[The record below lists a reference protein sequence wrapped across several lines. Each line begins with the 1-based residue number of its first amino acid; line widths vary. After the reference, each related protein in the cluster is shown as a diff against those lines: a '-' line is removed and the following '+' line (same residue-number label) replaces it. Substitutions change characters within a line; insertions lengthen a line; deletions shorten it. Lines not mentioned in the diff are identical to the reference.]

1 MRMIRELKIGTKLCL
16 GFAIVVGMTML
27 VAAISLLRMGA
38 ISDAVQHQ
46 DDVQRLKLDPL
57 YIAREAL
64 DQTGMAA
71 RNAYIFSDNAD
82 ATKELAILDE
92 QKAIYMAE
100 LAKLKPRFEG
110 NREFDKVSAGL
121 TAMARELERP
131 RRFREAGQ
139 MAEFGVFLV
148 KECSPLRRQI
158 VADIDALLTSVQRE
172 TAEANRA
179 AENVFDQSKTLLVS
193 VTVCTLLA
201 SIAIAIAITRGLL
214 RQLGGEPTYAAAIA
228 TRIAQ
233 GELAIDVAT
242 RPGDTSSLIHAIK
255 TMRDNL
261 STIVGQVRAG
271 TENIAT
277 ASAEIAS
284 GNRDLSSRTEQQA
297 SALEEVA
304 SAMEELTSTVRQNA
318 DNAQQA
324 NTLAQSASDVS
335 SEGGRVVDQVITTMA
350 SINDSSRKI
359 VDIIGVIDGI
369 AFQTNILALN
379 AAVEAARAG
388 EQGRGFA
395 VVASEVRNL
404 AQRSGA
410 AAKEIKTLID
420 DSVGKVEVG
429 SKLVE
434 QAGATMQKVVEGV
447 RKVTDIMTEISSAS
461 REQSSGIGQ
470 VNDSIGAMDAMT
482 QQNTALVEQASAAA
496 QEMHEQSAALAQVVS
511 VFKLD
516 AAGSLSGAVNR
527 RRRTCSGFNTGRRM
541 RPVAAPDRTSTLR
554 ICAWVTL
561 LPGSTLCVSQT
572 LPPIVDPAPTVMRPK
587 MVAPA

>member
-1 MRMIRELKIGTKLCL
+1 MRMIRELKIGTKLSL
-16 GFAIVVGMTML
+16 GFGIVVCMTML

-71 RNAYIFSDNAD
+71 RNAYIFDDNAD

-92 QKAIYMAE
+92 QKAIYLAA

-158 VADIDALLTSVQRE
+158 VADIDTLLTSVQQE
-172 TAEANRA
+172 TAEANREA
-179 AENVFDQSKTLLVS
+179 ANVFDRSKSLLVS

-201 SIAIAIAITRGLL
+201 CIAIAVAITRGLL

-233 GELAIDVAT
+233 GELAVDVAT
-242 RPGDTSSLIHAIK
+242 RPGDTSSLMHAIK

-261 STIVGQVRAG
+261 STIVGQVRIG

-277 ASAEIAS
+277 ASAEIAC

-304 SAMEELTSTVRQNA
+304 SAMEELTATVRQNA

-350 SINDSSRKI
+350 SINASSRKI

-410 AAKEIKTLID
+410 AAKEIKVLID
-420 DSVGKVEVG
+420 DSVGKVELG
-429 SKLVE
+429 SNLVE

-447 RKVTDIMTEISSAS
+447 RKVTGIMTEISSAS
-461 REQSSGIGQ
+461 REQTSGIGQ

-516 AAGSLSGAVNR
+516 AAGSRASA
-527 RRRTCSGFNTGRRM
+527 TT
-541 RPVAAPDRTSTLR
+541 DTLR
-554 ICAWVTL
+554 IQHW
-561 LPGSTLCVSQT
+561 
-572 LPPIVDPAPTVMRPK
+572 PAHAAAAAARS
-587 MVAPA
+587 

>member
-16 GFAIVVGMTML
+16 GFAIVVSMTML
-27 VAAISLLRMGA
+27 IAAIALLRMSA
-38 ISDAVQHQ
+38 ISDAVHRQ
-46 DDVQRLKLDPL
+46 DNVQRLKVDPL

-64 DQTGMAA
+64 DQTGIAA
-71 RNAYIFSDNAD
+71 RNAYIFTDNAD
-82 ATKELAILDE
+82 ATKELAILDK

-121 TAMARELERP
+121 MAMARELERP
-131 RRFREAGQ
+131 RRFRDAGQ
-139 MAEFGVFLV
+139 TAEFGVFLV

-158 VADIDALLTSVQRE
+158 VADIDALLTSVQQE
-172 TAEANRA
+172 TAEANRVA
-179 AENVFDQSKTLLVS
+179 QQVFDQSKTLLVS

-201 SIAIAIAITRGLL
+201 SIAIAVAITRGLL

-233 GELAIDVAT
+233 GELAVEVAT

-271 TENIAT
+271 TEHIAT

-304 SAMEELTSTVRQNA
+304 SAMEELTATVRQNA

-335 SEGGRVVDQVITTMA
+335 SEGGRVVDQVIATMG
-350 SINDSSRKI
+350 SINASSRKI

-410 AAKEIKTLID
+410 AAKEIKALID

-461 REQSSGIGQ
+461 REQTSGIGQ
-470 VNDSIGAMDAMT
+470 VNDSIGAIDAMT
-482 QQNTALVEQASAAA
+482 QQNSALVEQASAAA
-496 QEMHEQSAALAQVVS
+496 QEMHAQSAALAQVVS

-516 AAGSLSGAVNR
+516 AGSSLS
-527 RRRTCSGFNTGRRM
+527 SGRELATT
-541 RPVAAPDRTSTLR
+541 DKLR
-554 ICAWVTL
+554 IQHW
-561 LPGSTLCVSQT
+561 
-572 LPPIVDPAPTVMRPK
+572 PTHAAGAAARS
-587 MVAPA
+587 

>member
-16 GFAIVVGMTML
+16 GFAIVVFMTML
-27 VAAISLLRMGA
+27 IAAISLLRMGA
-38 ISDAVQHQ
+38 ISDAVHHQ

-100 LAKLKPRFEG
+100 LAKLKPLFEG
-110 NREFDKVSAGL
+110 NKEFDKVSAGL

-158 VADIDALLTSVQRE
+158 VADIDALLTSVQQE

-179 AENVFDQSKTLLVS
+179 AESVFDQSKTLLVT

-201 SIAIAIAITRGLL
+201 CIAIAVAITRGLL

-242 RPGDTSSLIHAIK
+242 RPGDTSSLIYAIK

-261 STIVGQVRAG
+261 STIVGKVRAG

-304 SAMEELTSTVRQNA
+304 SAMEELTATVRQNA

-350 SINDSSRKI
+350 SINASSRKI

-434 QAGATMQKVVEGV
+434 QAGATMQKVVDGV
-447 RKVTDIMTEISSAS
+447 RKVTDIMTEISTAS
-461 REQSSGIGQ
+461 REQTSGIGQ

-516 AAGSLSGAVNR
+516 AGSSLSSGRELATTDKPRIQHWPTHAAGA
-527 RRRTCSGFNTGRRM
+527 
-541 RPVAAPDRTSTLR
+541 AARS
-554 ICAWVTL
+554 
-561 LPGSTLCVSQT
+561 
-572 LPPIVDPAPTVMRPK
+572 
-587 MVAPA
+587 